1 LSTHQ
6 DLTGLTGFFADVI
19 DALGEVG
26 VGVLTL
32 VETVIPP
39 VPSELVL
46 PLAGF
51 LAEQG
56 RLALL
61 WVLIAATVGSVI
73 GAWGF
78 YLLGAKLGLD
88 RSIAVLAKV
97 PLLDADDLRS
107 AADWFARHGKGA
119 VFFGRFVP
127 GVRSLISLP
136 AGAERMSPV
145 MFTVWTTLGSGLW
158 NGALIGAGY
167 ALGTQWDTVGSF
179 VGTASNILLAV
190 LIVGGVLLLW
200 RRSRQRRS
208 GQGEPGQGEPGQG
221 EAGQGEAG
229 VNLPLGSG

>member
-1 LSTHQ
+1 LTAHQ
-6 DLTGLTGFFADVI
+6 DLTGLTGFFADTI
-19 DALGEVG
+19 DTLGEVG

-32 VETVIPP
+32 VETLIPP

-61 WVLIAATVGSVI
+61 WVLIAATAGSVI

-78 YLLGAKLGLD
+78 YLLGLKLGLE
-88 RSIAVLAKV
+88 RSIEVLAKV
-97 PLLDADDLRS
+97 PLLDAEDLRS
-107 AADWFARHGKGA
+107 AADWFARHGQGA

-145 MFTVWTTLGSGLW
+145 LFTLWTTLGSGLW

-167 ALGTQWDTVGSF
+167 GLGTQWDAVGSF

-190 LIVGGVLLLW
+190 LIVVGVLLLW
-200 RRSRQRRS
+200 RRSRQR
-208 GQGEPGQGEPGQG
+208 PA
-221 EAGQGEAG
+221 EAAAPRPADQA
-229 VNLPLGSG
+229 SRR

>member
-1 LSTHQ
+1 LTAHQ
-6 DLTGLTGFFADVI
+6 DLTGLTGFFADII
-19 DALGEVG
+19 DTLGEVG

-32 VETVIPP
+32 VETLIPP

-56 RLALL
+56 RLALI
-61 WVLIAATVGSVI
+61 WVLIAATAGSVI

-88 RSIAVLAKV
+88 RSIEVLAKV
-97 PLLDADDLRS
+97 PLLDGEDLRS
-107 AADWFARHGKGA
+107 AADWFVRHGQGA

-145 MFTVWTTLGSGLW
+145 LFTLWTTLGSALW

-190 LIVGGVLLLW
+190 LIVVGVLLLW
-200 RRSRQRRS
+200 RRSRQR
-208 GQGEPGQGEPGQG
+208 QA
-221 EAGQGEAG
+221 EAAA
-229 VNLPLGSG
+229 PRPADPASRR